1 MANNY
6 KYNGCSAVL
15 SSLTAAQKAQKVLS
29 AAAIPTSVGKIHSSN
44 AHRGCAW
51 SVSFSCN
58 QRENVER
65 VLSIAGIA
73 VRSWE
78 SGNDI
83 S

>member
-6 KYNGCSAVL
+6 KYNTCAAVM
-15 SSLTAAQKAQKVLS
+15 SSLTAAQKAQKVLG
-29 AAAIPTSVGKIHSSN
+29 AAAIPASVGKIHSGN

-51 SVSFSCN
+51 GVSFSCN

-65 VLSIAGIA
+65 VLSVSGIS

-78 SGNDI
+78 TEYDI